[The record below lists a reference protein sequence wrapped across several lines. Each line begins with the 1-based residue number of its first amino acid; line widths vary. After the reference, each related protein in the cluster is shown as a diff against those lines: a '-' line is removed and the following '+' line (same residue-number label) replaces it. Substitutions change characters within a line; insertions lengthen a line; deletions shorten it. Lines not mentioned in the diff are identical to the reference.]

1 MIILLGGQK
10 GGAGKSTIAC
20 NLAGM
25 LTNAGED
32 VILVDS
38 DSQRSASRWCGER
51 KTGYS
56 NLQKINSTQ
65 QVDMDID
72 DALVDFDKRFNYVVV
87 DAAGRDS
94 RELATALLVC
104 HVVLMPFRPSS
115 FDIVTLPHMAAL
127 IKASRRV
134 NPKLKAMAFVNS
146 APTNTQNIDTMSAR
160 DAIAEFPEIIL
171 LNTTIYDRRIYRD
184 SMAEGLTAIEMT
196 DKSTSAMAAKTE
208 IKNLLE
214 EVLSEAA

>member
-1 MIILLGGQK
+1 
-10 GGAGKSTIAC
+10 
-20 NLAGM
+20 
-25 LTNAGED
+25 
-32 VILVDS
+32 
-38 DSQRSASRWCGER
+38 
-51 KTGYS
+51 
-56 NLQKINSTQ
+56 
-65 QVDMDID
+65 
-72 DALVDFDKRFNYVVV
+72 
-87 DAAGRDS
+87 
-94 RELATALLVC
+94 
-104 HVVLMPFRPSS
+104 MPFRPSS

-196 DKSTSAMAAKTE
+196 DKSSSAMAAKTE